1 MGVLRTSVTPYF
13 RAFRL
18 NVDIVKVARNENRAV
33 NTGNLPTLEDRLHRL
48 ASERIQA
55 QGNGASASIVKTVER
70 DALARMVWKLLQDE
84 GEILTRKTQDGLVTS
99 VVNRILG
106 LGPIEP
112 YLHDPEV
119 TEIMVNAPDE
129 IFIERDGR
137 LEQVQ
142 ASFRDARHILHV
154 IERIVAPLGRR
165 VDESVPYVDAR
176 LPDGSRVN
184 AIIPPLAL
192 RAPSLTI
199 RRFSATPFTLRRLVS
214 LDTLD
219 DRMARFI
226 QACVRARLNMLIS
239 GGTGSG
245 KTSTLNAM
253 ARCIPN
259 NERMITIE
267 DTAELQLIAKNLV
280 SLEARPQNIEGKGEV
295 TIRTL
300 VRNALRMRP
309 DRIIVGEVRGAEAF
323 DMLQAMNT
331 GHPGSLTTVHANS
344 PEDAIR
350 RLESMILMAS
360 LELPQPAIREQIA
373 SAIDIVLQ
381 QERLPGGRRKI
392 ISIAEVV
399 REESSSW
406 GELQVKVQEIF
417 RFERQGLDDEGRTVG
432 MYQATGYKPHSLET
446 IHKAGISLQAELDE

>member
-1 MGVLRTSVTPYF
+1 M
-13 RAFRL
+13 
-18 NVDIVKVARNENRAV
+18 NN
-33 NTGNLPTLEDRLHRL
+33 GNLPTLEDRLHRL

-199 RRFSATPFTLRRLVS
+199 RRFSATPFTLQRLVS

-226 QACVRARLNMLIS
+226 QACVRARLNILIS

-253 ARCIPN
+253 ARCIPHH
-259 NERMITIE
+259 ERLITIE

-373 SAIDIVLQ
+373 SAIDIILQ

-399 REESSSW
+399 SEDGSSW

-417 RFERQGLDDEGRTVG
+417 RFERQGMDDEGLALG
-432 MYQATGYKPHSLET
+432 IYQATGYQPQSLET
-446 IHKAGISLQAELDE
+446 IRKAGISIQAELDE

>member
-1 MGVLRTSVTPYF
+1 M
-13 RAFRL
+13 
-18 NVDIVKVARNENRAV
+18 NN
-33 NTGNLPTLEDRLHRL
+33 GNLPALEDRLHRL

-55 QGNGASASIVKTVER
+55 QDNGASASIVQTVER
-70 DALARMVWKLLQDE
+70 DALAHLVWKLLQDE
-84 GEILTRKTQDGLVTS
+84 GEILARKTQDGLVS
-99 VVNRILG
+99 AVVNRILG

-129 IFIERDGR
+129 IFIERDGC
-137 LEQVQ
+137 LEQVGT
-142 ASFRDARHILHV
+142 SFRDGQHILHV

-199 RRFSATPFTLRRLVS
+199 RRFSATPFTLKRLVA
-214 LDTLD
+214 LETLD
-219 DRMARFI
+219 EPMARFL

-245 KTSTLNAM
+245 KTSTLNAL
-253 ARCIPN
+253 ARCIPHG
-259 NERMITIE
+259 ERLITIE
-267 DTAELQLIAKNLV
+267 DTAELKLVAKNLV
-280 SLEARPQNIEGKGEV
+280 SLEARPPNIEGSGEI

-344 PEDAIR
+344 PDDAIH
-350 RLESMILMAS
+350 RLESMILMAN

-373 SAIDIVLQ
+373 SAIDVILQ
-381 QERLPGGRRKI
+381 QERLPGGRRKVV
-392 ISIAEVV
+392 SIAEVV
-399 REESSSW
+399 REEGSNW
-406 GELQVKVQEIF
+406 GELQIKVQEIF
-417 RFERQGLDDEGRTVG
+417 RFDRQGIDAEGRALGV
-432 MYQATGYKPHSLET
+432 YQATGHQPQGLET
-446 IHKAGISLQAELDE
+446 IRKAGVSLNAELDE

>member
-1 MGVLRTSVTPYF
+1 MI
-13 RAFRL
+13 
-18 NVDIVKVARNENRAV
+18 N
-33 NTGNLPTLEDRLHRL
+33 GNLSALEDRLHRL
-48 ASERIQA
+48 TSERIQA
-55 QGNGASASIVKTVER
+55 QGNGSTEAFAKKVRR
-70 DALARMVWKLLQDE
+70 DTLARVVWKLLQDE
-84 GEILTRKTQDGLVTS
+84 GEILPRKTQDGLVS
-99 VVNRILG
+99 AVVNRILG

-399 REESSSW
+399 RKEGSSW

-417 RFERQGLDDEGRTVG
+417 RFERQGVDDEGRALGV
-432 MYQATGYKPHSLET
+432 YQSTGYQPQSLET
-446 IHKAGISLQAELDE
+446 IRKAGITLQAELDE

>member
-1 MGVLRTSVTPYF
+1 MIWWSEVMK
-13 RAFRL
+13 
-18 NVDIVKVARNENRAV
+18 N
-33 NTGNLPTLEDRLHRL
+33 GNLALLEDRLHHLTSEQIQSNGSKGAIEGPEGSIRREALSRL
-48 ASERIQA
+48 VR
-55 QGNGASASIVKTVER
+55 R
-70 DALARMVWKLLQDE
+70 LLQE
-84 GEILTRKTQDGLVTS
+84 QSEILPRKTQTNLVTG

-129 IFIERDGR
+129 IFIERHGR
-137 LEQVQ
+137 LEQVE
-142 ASFRDARHILHV
+142 ASFRDGQHILHV

-192 RAPSLTI
+192 KAPVLTI
-199 RRFSATPFTLRRLVS
+199 RRFSATPFTLKRLVS
-214 LDTLD
+214 MDSIDL
-219 DRMARFI
+219 RMARFLQI
-226 QACVRARLNMLIS
+226 CMRARLNILIS

-253 ARCIPN
+253 ARCIPE
-259 NERMITIE
+259 NERLITIE
-267 DTAELQLIAKNLV
+267 DTAELQLSAKNLV
-280 SLEARPQNIEGKGEV
+280 SLEARPPNIEGQGEV
-295 TIRTL
+295 PIRTL

-309 DRIIVGEVRGAEAF
+309 DRIIVGEVRGPEAF

-344 PEDAIR
+344 PADAIQ
-350 RLESMILMAS
+350 RLESMILMAN

-373 SAIDIVLQ
+373 SAIDLVIQ
-381 QERLPGGRRKI
+381 QERLPDGQRKVVA
-392 ISIAEVV
+392 IAEVI
-399 REESSSW
+399 RDEGQSW
-406 GELQVKVQEIF
+406 GDLRVRVEDIF
-417 RFERQGLDDEGRTVG
+417 RFERQGRDAQGKSLGDYR
-432 MYQATGYKPHSLET
+432 ATGYQPQCLET
-446 IHKAGISLQAELDE
+446 IRKAGVDLAAKLDE

>member
-1 MGVLRTSVTPYF
+1 MNDENFF
-13 RAFRL
+13 R
-18 NVDIVKVARNENRAV
+18 
-33 NTGNLPTLEDRLHRL
+33 LEDRLHHL
-48 ASERIQA
+48 ASEHIQTRR
-55 QGNGASASIVKTVER
+55 NGPN
-70 DALARMVWKLLQDE
+70 ALNMDRQALTPLIWNLLQDE
-84 GEILTRKTQDGLVTS
+84 GEILPRKKQEELVVA

-112 YLHDPEV
+112 YLHNPEV

-129 IFIERDGR
+129 IFIERNGR
-137 LEQVQ
+137 LEQVES
-142 ASFRDARHILHV
+142 AFRDNRHIMHV

-165 VDESVPYVDAR
+165 VDESIPYVDAR

-192 RAPSLTI
+192 RSPSLTI

-214 LDTLD
+214 LGTLD
-219 DRMARFI
+219 DAMARFL
-226 QACVRARLNMLIS
+226 QACVRARLNILIS

-253 ARCIPN
+253 ARCIPLG
-259 NERMITIE
+259 ERLITIE
-267 DTAELQLIAKNLV
+267 DTAELQLDADNLV
-280 SLEARPQNIEGKGEV
+280 SLESRPPNIEGRGEV

-309 DRIIVGEVRGAEAF
+309 DRIIVGEVRGPEAF

-344 PEDAIR
+344 PDDAIH
-350 RLESMILMAS
+350 RLESMVLMAS

-373 SAIDIVLQ
+373 GALDLILQ
-381 QERLPGGRRKI
+381 QERLADGKRKV
-392 ISIAEVV
+392 ISIAEVLS
-399 REESSSW
+399 EDGGDWKE
-406 GELQVKVQEIF
+406 VKITTREIF
-417 RFERQGLDDEGRTVG
+417 RFERAGMDDSGQVLGQFLPSRI
-432 MYQATGYKPHSLET
+432 QPHFLET
-446 IHKAGISLQAELDE
+446 LSKAGVSLQDALERE